1 MPTIIVQQLS
11 NSWSH
16 SCSWCGADLLAT
28 EANGWCCTKGKY
40 IVPQLPPYSL
50 DLANT
55 IEACQHLLGSQSRR
69 LNNLFAF
76 TSIGVTGGFRQLPIP
91 SNVAITGR
99 VYHQLHDITEG
110 SQSLRW
116 FLYDEQGHQRE
127 GADQGILPE
136 LVTMFYQELVSKNPF
151 IFKLRHS
158 FDFPTTQ
165 TLTLEL
171 RATTT
176 GGDIAALIHSNNLHQ
191 VDPRSILI
199 QYNGSL
205 TRQKIDI
212 LSPFYEPLQY
222 PIFFPAGTLG
232 WSPDAPMSQIR
243 WYRGLLTTEKRFLQ
257 FGRLAGEYLVDMYS
271 RVEDERLSYI
281 RRALQQQMNQI
292 EDFQYSNSQDLE
304 EYSALESYS
313 NRGIVLP
320 ASFLGSRAWAA
331 SEVADSLA
339 LCRTKGKP
347 SFFITITTNPNWPEI
362 QARLAQGQTASDIP
376 VIVCRVFKA
385 RLEMAIKAM
394 RKHLGKIIY
403 LIRVVEF
410 QKRGLPHAHL
420 VIKVK

>member
-1 MPTIIVQQLS
+1 M
-11 NSWSH
+11 
-16 SCSWCGADLLAT
+16 
-28 EANGWCCTKGKY
+28 
-40 IVPQLPPYSL
+40 
-50 DLANT
+50 
-55 IEACQHLLGSQSRR
+55 
-69 LNNLFAF
+69 
-76 TSIGVTGGFRQLPIP
+76 
-91 SNVAITGR
+91 
-99 VYHQLHDITEG
+99 
-110 SQSLRW
+110 RW

-136 LVTMFYQELVSKNPF
+136 LVTKFYQELVSKNPF

-222 PIFFPAGTLG
+222 PLFFPAGTLG
-232 WSPDAPMSQIR
+232 WSPDAPKSQIR

-257 FGRLAGEYLVDMYS
+257 FGHLAGEYLVDMYS